1 MTAEAFAAAAILAAF
16 TGFCIYTLI
25 HVIRTLRK

>member
-1 MTAEAFAAAAILAAF
+1 MTANAAIAALILAAF
-16 TGFCIYTLI
+16 AGFCVYTLI